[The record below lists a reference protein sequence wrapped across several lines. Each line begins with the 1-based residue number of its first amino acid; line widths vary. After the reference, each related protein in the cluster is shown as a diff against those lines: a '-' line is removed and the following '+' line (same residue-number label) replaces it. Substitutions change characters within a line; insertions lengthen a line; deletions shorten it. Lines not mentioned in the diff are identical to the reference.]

1 MKVSRAPGAYIGRRA
16 SVGKVLIVVRMHE
29 DARSPAER
37 VVGRD
42 IDGQTGRK
50 LSNDVLRYERSVD
63 AYLKAGVRPRWMERL
78 MEIERAKKRAH
89 GELERLYAE
98 LRDACGDDAAGF
110 ARRWRAVAGRWDF
123 EAVNELVRVHNEW
136 YPVER
141 DLPIDPRTGEYRLIT
156 GRSYRREELG
166 AAWILANFPAT

>member
-1 MKVSRAPGAYIGRRA
+1 
-16 SVGKVLIVVRMHE
+16 MHE

-42 IDGQTGRK
+42 IADQTGRK

-63 AYLKAGVRPRWMERL
+63 SYLKAGVRPRWMERL
-78 MEIERAKKRAH
+78 MEIERATKRARADL
-89 GELERLYAE
+89 GRLYE
-98 LRDACGDDAAGF
+98 QLRDGCGDDTAAF
-110 ARRWRAVAGRWDF
+110 ARRWREVAESWDF
-123 EAVNELVRVHNEW
+123 EEVNELVRVHNEW

-166 AAWILANFPAT
+166 AAWILASFPAG